1 MIVVNDLTKY
11 YGRHLAVARVSFEVY
26 RGEVFGLL
34 GSNGAGKST
43 TIKMITGLLRPS
55 YGNVT
60 IGGYDVVQQPLATKP
75 MLGYLPETP
84 HLYEKLT
91 GAETL
96 ELVGSLRN
104 MDPNKVVD
112 QIKAYSQALALDN
125 QIYAEVGS
133 YSKGMRQKLAIA
145 MALIHDPPVLLL
157 DEPSSGLD
165 PRYTKMLKEWI
176 VNLSRAG
183 RTVMLS
189 THITEIAESLCDRV
203 AIIDHGTLLAI
214 GSISQLKQQLGAP
227 SLEEVF
233 VRLVERQGQGG
244 SQLHQAQGASAPR
257 VPG

>member
-11 YGRHLAVARVSFEVY
+11 YGRHLAVARVSFEVF

-43 TIKMITGLLRPS
+43 SIKMISGLLRPS
-55 YGNVT
+55 YGTVT
-60 IGGYDVVQQPLATKP
+60 IGGYDVVQQPLATKAL
-75 MLGYLPETP
+75 LGYLPETP
-84 HLYEKLT
+84 NLYEKLT

-112 QIKAYSQALALDN
+112 QIKAYAQALALNN
-125 QIYAEVGS
+125 QINAEVGS

-176 VNLSRAG
+176 INLSRAG

-189 THITEIAESLCDRV
+189 THITSIAESLCDRV
-203 AIIDHGTLLAI
+203 AIIDHGTLLALGTI
-214 GSISQLKQQLGAP
+214 DQLKQQMSVT
-227 SLEEVF
+227 SLEDAF
-233 VRLVERQGQGG
+233 VQLVESQGG
-244 SQLHQAQGASAPR
+244 SQLQQAGQASAPR
-257 VPG
+257 LPT